1 MPKLASS
8 EQAIERKNVSP
19 FFVYPGLENVGAEFG
34 KHVTSESILDPF
46 ILHLHQISL
55 GQSLKGESI
64 EIARDRPSLIE
75 ISLTLTLKASAQAC
89 EKLNGIVLFN
99 GSFM

>member
-55 GQSLKGESI
+55 GQSLK
-64 EIARDRPSLIE
+64 A
-75 ISLTLTLKASAQAC
+75 
-89 EKLNGIVLFN
+89 
-99 GSFM
+99 